1 MRRIVIGR
9 NRITE
14 TPRAMAHDDMRDD
27 PPSPPVVVFVV
38 VVVILDDDDD
48 ARWGWKFSSFS
59 P

>member
-27 PPSPPVVVFVV
+27 SPP

-48 ARWGWKFSSFS
+48 DDDDDARWGW
-59 P
+59 